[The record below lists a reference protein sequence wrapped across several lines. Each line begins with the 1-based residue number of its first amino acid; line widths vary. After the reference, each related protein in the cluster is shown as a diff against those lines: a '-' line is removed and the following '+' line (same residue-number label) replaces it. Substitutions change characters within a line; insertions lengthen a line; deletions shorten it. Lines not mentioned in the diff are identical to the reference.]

1 MITKLSIE
9 SSPIFGNLELRFKEG
24 FCVFSGA
31 SGSGKS
37 VLMESLLSCFGLR
50 EPNAPSIETDLLLS
64 PKFLEELGLEGEL
77 LNIKIVKKD
86 KTRYFVNFAPIAKKT
101 LSDLLGRH
109 IKHIHSRGGDE
120 LEGGSLVGL
129 LDSFCV
135 KSTPK
140 HTQDLERLKSEF
152 AMLKEAKSALKE
164 LEAKESH
171 TAQLKEIAEFEIN
184 KIASLNPKEGE
195 YENLLILKKTL
206 SHKEKIK
213 EAISKAS
220 VAFGYTSEILSAL
233 NALNIASEQDTQQNE
248 ANSASQN
255 EVEEIHTRLSQAL
268 NDAQS
273 VLEREQSRLDEL
285 DELDSEAMLHRISS
299 LSELIHRYG
308 GINNA
313 LATLE
318 SKKAELETLQ
328 NFDAHKKELQ
338 SKIATLESSLKNLC
352 GELNKN
358 RAKALP
364 DLESSLKNLCG
375 ELKLPSPSIKLIQK
389 ELESNGDL
397 GVDLRLANS
406 GIDTLSAGEFN
417 RLRLAIMCLGAR
429 LNKAQGVLILD
440 EIDANLSGEESEG
453 VAKVLK
459 ELSKSYQVFAISH
472 QMNMPSLADAHF
484 LVAKNN
490 VDSMDSGDSID
501 SKKAKSSI
509 TLLNYDGRVRE
520 LARMVSGANIT
531 NEAIEFAK
539 TRLSEY
545 VKGGENLPN

>member
-9 SSPIFGNLELRFKEG
+9 SSPIFGNLELRFREG

-50 EPNAPSIETDLLLS
+50 EPNAPNIETDLLLS
-64 PKFLEELGLEGEL
+64 PAFLEQLGLEGEL

-101 LSDLLGRH
+101 LSDLLGQH

-120 LEGGSLVGL
+120 LDSSSLVSL
-129 LDSFCV
+129 LDSYCE
-135 KSTPK
+135 KSHPTHK
-140 HTQDLERLKSEF
+140 ETLQRLSTEF
-152 AMLKEAKSALKE
+152 GALKEAKSALKDLE
-164 LEAKESH
+164 LKESH

-184 KIASLNPKEGE
+184 KISSLNPKEGE
-195 YENLLILKKTL
+195 YENLLALKKTL

-213 EAISKAS
+213 EAIAKAQE
-220 VAFGYTSEILSAL
+220 AFSHTNEILSAL
-233 NALNIASEQDTQQNE
+233 NTLNIKQDLQENQAQENQADE
-248 ANSASQN
+248 ANEID
-255 EVEEIHTRLSQAL
+255 EVRTHLSQSL

-273 VLEREQSRLDEL
+273 LLEREQSRLDEL
-285 DELDSEAMLHRISS
+285 DEIDSEAMLHRISA

-308 GINNA
+308 SISNA
-313 LATLE
+313 LSALE

-328 NFDAHKKELQ
+328 NFESHKKQLHSQ
-338 SKIATLESSLKNLC
+338 IATLQSALKSLC
-352 GELNKN
+352 QSLNQN
-358 RAKALP
+358 RAKSLP
-364 DLESSLKNLCG
+364 TLQSHLEQLCS
-375 ELKLPSPSIKLIQK
+375 ELKLPSPSVSLNPK
-389 ELESNGDL
+389 ELDSSGDL
-397 GVDLRLANS
+397 GVEIRLANS
-406 GIDTLSAGEFN
+406 SIDTLSAGEFN
-417 RLRLAIMCLGAR
+417 RLRLAIMCLRAR

-472 QMNMPSLADAHF
+472 QTNMPSLADAHF
-484 LVAKNN
+484 LVEK
-490 VDSMDSGDSID
+490 GQE
-501 SKKAKSSI
+501 KSSI

-545 VKGGENLPN
+545 VKGGENLPS

>member
-9 SSPIFGNLELRFKEG
+9 SSPIFGNLELRFREG

-50 EPNAPSIETDLLLS
+50 EPNAPNIETDLLLS
-64 PKFLEELGLEGEL
+64 PAFLEQLGLEGEL

-101 LSDLLGRH
+101 LSDLLGQH

-120 LEGGSLVGL
+120 LDSSSLIAL
-129 LDSFCV
+129 LDSYCE
-135 KSTPK
+135 KSHST
-140 HTQDLERLKSEF
+140 HREVLQRLSTEF
-152 AMLKEAKSALKE
+152 GTLKEAKSALKD
-164 LEAKESH
+164 LESKESH

-184 KIASLNPKEGE
+184 KISTLSPKEGE
-195 YENLLILKKTL
+195 YENLLALKKTL

-213 EAISKAS
+213 EAIAKAQE
-220 VAFGYTSEILSAL
+220 AFSHTNEILSAL
-233 NALNIASEQDTQQNE
+233 NTLNIKQDLQDEAKKADGATDE
-248 ANSASQN
+248 ANEID
-255 EVEEIHTRLSQAL
+255 EVRTHLSQSL

-273 VLEREQSRLDEL
+273 LLEREQSRLDEL
-285 DELDSEAMLHRISS
+285 DEIDSEAMLHRISA

-308 GINNA
+308 SISNA
-313 LATLE
+313 LSALQ

-328 NFDAHKKELQ
+328 NFESHKKQLHSQ
-338 SKIATLESSLKNLC
+338 IATLQSSLQSLC
-352 GELNKN
+352 ESLNQN
-358 RAKALP
+358 RAKSLPALQSH
-364 DLESSLKNLCG
+364 LEQLCS
-375 ELKLPSPSIKLIQK
+375 ELKLPSPSVSLSPK
-389 ELESNGDL
+389 ELDSSGDL
-397 GVDLRLANS
+397 GVEIRLANS
-406 GIDTLSAGEFN
+406 SIDTLSAGEFN
-417 RLRLAIMCLGAR
+417 RLRLAIMCLRAR

-472 QMNMPSLADAHF
+472 QTNMPSLADAHF
-484 LVAKNN
+484 LVEK
-490 VDSMDSGDSID
+490 G
-501 SKKAKSSI
+501 KEKSSI
-509 TLLNYDGRVRE
+509 TLLNYEGRVRE

-539 TRLSEY
+539 TRLSEH
-545 VKGGENLPN
+545 VKGGENLPS

>member
-9 SSPIFGNLELRFKEG
+9 SSPIFGNLELRFREG

-50 EPNAPSIETDLLLS
+50 EPNAPNIETDLLLS
-64 PKFLEELGLEGEL
+64 PAFLEQLGLEGEL

-101 LSDLLGRH
+101 LSDLLGQH

-120 LEGGSLVGL
+120 LDLCSLVSL
-129 LDSFCV
+129 LDSYCE
-135 KSTPK
+135 KSHPTHK
-140 HTQDLERLKSEF
+140 ETLQRLNTEF
-152 AMLKEAKSALKE
+152 GALKEAKSALKD
-164 LEAKESH
+164 LESKESH

-184 KIASLNPKEGE
+184 KISSLNPKEGE
-195 YENLLILKKTL
+195 YENLLALKKTL

-213 EAISKAS
+213 EAIAKAQE
-220 VAFGYTSEILSAL
+220 AFSHTNEILSAL
-233 NALNIASEQDTQQNE
+233 NTLNIKQDLQDLQENQAQENQADE
-248 ANSASQN
+248 ANEID
-255 EVEEIHTRLSQAL
+255 EVRTHLSQSL

-273 VLEREQSRLDEL
+273 LLEREQSRLDEL
-285 DELDSEAMLHRISS
+285 DEIDSEAMLHRISA

-308 GINNA
+308 SISNA
-313 LATLE
+313 LSALE

-328 NFDAHKKELQ
+328 NFDTHKKQLHSQ
-338 SKIATLESSLKNLC
+338 IATLQSALQSLCES
-352 GELNKN
+352 LNQN
-358 RAKALP
+358 RAKSLPALQSH
-364 DLESSLKNLCG
+364 LEQLCS
-375 ELKLPSPSIKLIQK
+375 ELKLPSPSVSLNPK
-389 ELESNGDL
+389 ELDSSGDL
-397 GVDLRLANS
+397 GVEIRLANS
-406 GIDTLSAGEFN
+406 SIDTLSAGEFN
-417 RLRLAIMCLGAR
+417 RLRLAIMCLRAR

-472 QMNMPSLADAHF
+472 QTNMPSLADAHF
-484 LVAKNN
+484 LVEK
-490 VDSMDSGDSID
+490 G
-501 SKKAKSSI
+501 KEKSSI

-545 VKGGENLPN
+545 VKGGENLPS

>member
-9 SSPIFGNLELRFKEG
+9 SSPIFGNLELRFREG

-50 EPNAPSIETDLLLS
+50 EPNAPNIETDLLLS
-64 PKFLEELGLEGEL
+64 PAFLEQLGLEGEL

-101 LSDLLGRH
+101 LSDLLGQH

-120 LEGGSLVGL
+120 LDSSSLVSL
-129 LDSFCV
+129 LDSYCE
-135 KSTPK
+135 KSHPTHK
-140 HTQDLERLKSEF
+140 ETLQRLSTEF
-152 AMLKEAKSALKE
+152 GALKEAKSALKD
-164 LEAKESH
+164 LESKESH

-184 KIASLNPKEGE
+184 KISSLNPKEGE
-195 YENLLILKKTL
+195 YENLLALKKTL

-213 EAISKAS
+213 EAIAKAQE
-220 VAFGYTSEILSAL
+220 AFSHTNEILSAL
-233 NALNIASEQDTQQNE
+233 NTLNIKQDLQENQAQENQADE
-248 ANSASQN
+248 ANEID
-255 EVEEIHTRLSQAL
+255 EVRTHLSQSL

-273 VLEREQSRLDEL
+273 LLEREQSRLDEL
-285 DELDSEAMLHRISS
+285 DEIDSEAMLHRISA

-308 GINNA
+308 SISNA
-313 LATLE
+313 LSALE

-328 NFDAHKKELQ
+328 NFESHKKQLHSQ
-338 SKIATLESSLKNLC
+338 IATLQSALQSLCES
-352 GELNKN
+352 LNQN
-358 RAKALP
+358 RAKSLP
-364 DLESSLKNLCG
+364 TLQSHLEQLCS
-375 ELKLPSPSIKLIQK
+375 ELKLPSPSVSLNPK
-389 ELESNGDL
+389 ELDSSGDL
-397 GVDLRLANS
+397 GVEIRLANS
-406 GIDTLSAGEFN
+406 SIDTLSAGEFN
-417 RLRLAIMCLGAR
+417 RLRLAIMCLRAR

-472 QMNMPSLADAHF
+472 QTNMPSLADAHF
-484 LVAKNN
+484 LVEK
-490 VDSMDSGDSID
+490 G
-501 SKKAKSSI
+501 KEKSSI
-509 TLLNYDGRVRE
+509 TLLNYEGRVRE

-545 VKGGENLPN
+545 VKGGENLPS

>member
-9 SSPIFGNLELRFKEG
+9 SSPIFGNLELRFNEG

-50 EPNAPSIETDLLLS
+50 EPNAPNIETDLILS
-64 PKFLEELGLEGEL
+64 PAFLDQLGLEGEL

-101 LSDLLGRH
+101 LSDLLGEH

-120 LEGGSLVGL
+120 LATPSLIAL
-129 LDSFCV
+129 LDSYCQ
-135 KSTPK
+135 KSCPTHK
-140 HTQDLERLKSEF
+140 ETLQTLSNDF
-152 AMLKEAKSALKE
+152 GALKEAKSALKD
-164 LEAKESH
+164 LESKESH

-184 KIASLNPKEGE
+184 KISTLNPKEGE
-195 YENLLILKKTL
+195 YENLLALKKTL

-213 EAISKAS
+213 EAIAKAQE
-220 VAFGYTSEILSAL
+220 AFSHTNEILSAL
-233 NALNIASEQDTQQNE
+233 NTLNIKQDLGDLQNAQNVQGGANQANE
-248 ANSASQN
+248 ADEID
-255 EVEEIHTRLSQAL
+255 EVHSSLSQSL

-273 VLEREQSRLDEL
+273 LLEREQSRLDEL
-285 DELDSEAMLHRISS
+285 DEIDSEAMLHRISA

-308 GINNA
+308 SISNA
-313 LATLE
+313 LSTLE

-328 NFDAHKKELQ
+328 NFESHKKQLHSQIASLQ
-338 SKIATLESSLKNLC
+338 STLTSLC
-352 GELNKN
+352 QALNQN
-358 RAKALP
+358 RAKSLP
-364 DLESSLKNLCG
+364 TLQSHLAQLCA
-375 ELKLPSPSIKLIQK
+375 ELKLPTPSVNLSPK
-389 ELESNGDL
+389 ELDSSGDL
-397 GVDLRLANS
+397 GVEIKLANS
-406 GIDTLSAGEFN
+406 SIDTLSAGEFN
-417 RLRLAIMCLGAR
+417 RLRLAIMCLRAR

-472 QMNMPSLADAHF
+472 QTNMPSLADAHF
-484 LVAKNN
+484 LVAK
-490 VDSMDSGDSID
+490 GQE
-501 SKKAKSSI
+501 KSSI
-509 TLLNYDGRVRE
+509 TLLNYEGRVRE

-545 VKGGENLPN
+545 VKGGENLPS

>member
-37 VLMESLLSCFGLR
+37 VLMESLLSCFGLK
-50 EPNAPSIETDLLLS
+50 EPNAPNIETDLLLS

-86 KTRYFVNFAPIAKKT
+86 KIRYFVNFAPIAKKT
-101 LSDLLGRH
+101 LSDLLGQH

-120 LEGGSLVGL
+120 LEGASLVGL
-129 LDSFCV
+129 LDSYCV

-140 HTQDLERLKSEF
+140 HTQDLERLKSDF
-152 AMLKEAKSALKE
+152 ARLKEAKSALKE
-164 LEAKESH
+164 LEAKQSH
-171 TAQLKEIAEFEIN
+171 TAQLKEMAEFEIN

-233 NALNIASEQDTQQNE
+233 NALNIAREQDTQQNQD
-248 ANSASQN
+248 NTQN

-299 LSELIHRYG
+299 LSDLIHRYG
-308 GINNA
+308 GISNA

-328 NFDAHKKELQ
+328 NFDTHKKELHSQ
-338 SKIATLESSLKNLC
+338 IATLESSLKNLC
-352 GELNKN
+352 ANINAN

-364 DLESSLKNLCG
+364 TLESSLKNLCS
-375 ELKLPSPSIKLIQK
+375 ELKLPTPSIKLIPK

-397 GVDLRLANS
+397 GVDLCLANS

-417 RLRLAIMCLGAR
+417 RLRLAIMCLVAR

-490 VDSMDSGDSID
+490 GDFVDSKDC
-501 SKKAKSSI
+501 KEAKSSI

>member
-9 SSPIFGNLELRFKEG
+9 SSPIFGNLELRFREG

-50 EPNAPSIETDLLLS
+50 EPNAPNIETDLLLS
-64 PKFLEELGLEGEL
+64 PAFLEQLGLEGEL

-101 LSDLLGRH
+101 LSDLLGQH

-120 LEGGSLVGL
+120 LDSSSLVSL
-129 LDSFCV
+129 LDSYCE
-135 KSTPK
+135 KSHPTHK
-140 HTQDLERLKSEF
+140 ETLQRLSTEF
-152 AMLKEAKSALKE
+152 GTLKEAKSALKD
-164 LEAKESH
+164 LESKESH

-184 KIASLNPKEGE
+184 KISSLNPKEGE
-195 YENLLILKKTL
+195 YENLLALKKTL

-213 EAISKAS
+213 EAIAKAQE
-220 VAFGYTSEILSAL
+220 AFSHTNEILSAL
-233 NALNIASEQDTQQNE
+233 NTLNIKQDLQDLQENQAQENQADE
-248 ANSASQN
+248 ANEID
-255 EVEEIHTRLSQAL
+255 EVRTHLSQSL

-273 VLEREQSRLDEL
+273 LLEREQSRLDEL
-285 DELDSEAMLHRISS
+285 DEIDSEAMLHRISA

-308 GINNA
+308 SISNA
-313 LATLE
+313 LNALE

-328 NFDAHKKELQ
+328 NFESHKKQLHSQITTLQ
-338 SKIATLESSLKNLC
+338 SSLKSLC
-352 GELNKN
+352 ESLNQN
-358 RAKALP
+358 RAKSLPALQSH
-364 DLESSLKNLCG
+364 LEQLCS
-375 ELKLPSPSIKLIQK
+375 ELKLPSPSVSLNPK
-389 ELESNGDL
+389 ELDSSGDL
-397 GVDLRLANS
+397 GVEIRLANS
-406 GIDTLSAGEFN
+406 SIDTLSAGEFN
-417 RLRLAIMCLGAR
+417 RLRLAIMCLRAR

-472 QMNMPSLADAHF
+472 QTNMPSLADAHF
-484 LVAKNN
+484 LVEK
-490 VDSMDSGDSID
+490 G
-501 SKKAKSSI
+501 KEKSSI

-545 VKGGENLPN
+545 VKGGENLPS

>member
-9 SSPIFGNLELRFKEG
+9 SSPIFGNLELRFREG

-50 EPNAPSIETDLLLS
+50 EPNAPNIETDLLLS
-64 PKFLEELGLEGEL
+64 PAFLEQLGLEGEL

-101 LSDLLGRH
+101 LSDLLGQH

-120 LEGGSLVGL
+120 LDLCSLIAL
-129 LDSFCV
+129 LDSYCE
-135 KSTPK
+135 KSHST
-140 HTQDLERLKSEF
+140 HRETLQRLSTEF
-152 AMLKEAKSALKE
+152 GTLKEAKSTLKD
-164 LEAKESH
+164 LESKESH

-184 KIASLNPKEGE
+184 KISTLSPKEGE
-195 YENLLILKKTL
+195 YENLLALKKTL

-213 EAISKAS
+213 EAIAKAQE
-220 VAFGYTSEILSAL
+220 AFSHTNEILSAL
-233 NALNIASEQDTQQNE
+233 NTLNIKQDLQNE
-248 ANSASQN
+248 AKKADEATDEAN
-255 EVEEIHTRLSQAL
+255 EIDEVRTHLSQSL

-273 VLEREQSRLDEL
+273 LLEREQSRLDEL
-285 DELDSEAMLHRISS
+285 DEIDSEAMLHRISA

-308 GINNA
+308 SISNA
-313 LATLE
+313 LSALQ

-328 NFDAHKKELQ
+328 NFESHKKQLHSQ
-338 SKIATLESSLKNLC
+338 IATLQSSLKSLC
-352 GELNKN
+352 ESLNQN
-358 RAKALP
+358 RAKSLPALQSH
-364 DLESSLKNLCG
+364 LEQLCS
-375 ELKLPSPSIKLIQK
+375 ELKLPSPIVSLSPK
-389 ELESNGDL
+389 ELDSSGDL
-397 GVDLRLANS
+397 GVEIRLANS
-406 GIDTLSAGEFN
+406 SIDTLSAGEFN
-417 RLRLAIMCLGAR
+417 RLRLAIMCLRAR

-472 QMNMPSLADAHF
+472 QTNMPSLADAHF
-484 LVAKNN
+484 LVEK
-490 VDSMDSGDSID
+490 G
-501 SKKAKSSI
+501 KEKSSI
-509 TLLNYDGRVRE
+509 TLLNYEGRVRE

-545 VKGGENLPN
+545 VKDGENLPN

>member
-9 SSPIFGNLELRFKEG
+9 SSPIFGNLELRFREG

-50 EPNAPSIETDLLLS
+50 EPNAPNIETDLLLS
-64 PKFLEELGLEGEL
+64 PAFLEQLGLEGEL

-101 LSDLLGRH
+101 LSDLLGQH

-120 LEGGSLVGL
+120 LDLCSLIAL
-129 LDSFCV
+129 LDSYCE
-135 KSTPK
+135 KSHSTHK
-140 HTQDLERLKSEF
+140 ETLQRLSTEF
-152 AMLKEAKSALKE
+152 SALKEAKSALKD
-164 LEAKESH
+164 LESKESH

-184 KIASLNPKEGE
+184 KISTLSPKEGE
-195 YENLLILKKTL
+195 YENLLALKKTL

-213 EAISKAS
+213 EAIAKAQE
-220 VAFGYTSEILSAL
+220 AFSHTNEILSAL
-233 NALNIASEQDTQQNE
+233 NTLNIKQDLQDEAKKADEAIDE
-248 ANSASQN
+248 ANEID
-255 EVEEIHTRLSQAL
+255 EVRTHLSQSL

-273 VLEREQSRLDEL
+273 LLEREQSRLDEL
-285 DELDSEAMLHRISS
+285 DEIDSEAMLHRISA

-308 GINNA
+308 SISNA
-313 LATLE
+313 LSALQ

-328 NFDAHKKELQ
+328 NFESHKKQLHSQ
-338 SKIATLESSLKNLC
+338 IATLQSSLKSLC
-352 GELNKN
+352 ESLNQN
-358 RAKALP
+358 RAKSLP
-364 DLESSLKNLCG
+364 TLQSHLEQLCS
-375 ELKLPSPSIKLIQK
+375 ELKLPSPSVSLSPK
-389 ELESNGDL
+389 ELDSSGDL
-397 GVDLRLANS
+397 GVEIRLANS
-406 GIDTLSAGEFN
+406 SIDTLSAGEFN
-417 RLRLAIMCLGAR
+417 RLRLAIMCLRAR

-472 QMNMPSLADAHF
+472 QTNMPSLADAHF
-484 LVAKNN
+484 LVEK
-490 VDSMDSGDSID
+490 G
-501 SKKAKSSI
+501 KEKSSI

-545 VKGGENLPN
+545 VKGGENLPS

>member
-9 SSPIFGNLELRFKEG
+9 SSPIFGNLELRFREG

-50 EPNAPSIETDLLLS
+50 EPNAPNIETDLLLS
-64 PKFLEELGLEGEL
+64 PAFLEQLGLEGEL

-101 LSDLLGRH
+101 LSDLLGQH

-120 LEGGSLVGL
+120 LDSSSLVSL
-129 LDSFCV
+129 LDSYCK
-135 KSTPK
+135 KSHPTHK
-140 HTQDLERLKSEF
+140 ETLQRLSTEF
-152 AMLKEAKSALKE
+152 GALKEAKSALKD
-164 LEAKESH
+164 LESKESH

-184 KIASLNPKEGE
+184 KISSLNPKEGE
-195 YENLLILKKTL
+195 YENLLALKKTL

-213 EAISKAS
+213 EAIAKAQE
-220 VAFGYTSEILSAL
+220 AFSHTNEILSAL
-233 NALNIASEQDTQQNE
+233 NTLNIKQDLQENQAQENQADE
-248 ANSASQN
+248 ANEID
-255 EVEEIHTRLSQAL
+255 EVRTHLSQSL

-273 VLEREQSRLDEL
+273 LLEREQSRLDEL
-285 DELDSEAMLHRISS
+285 DEIDSEAMLHRISA

-308 GINNA
+308 SISNA
-313 LATLE
+313 LSALE

-328 NFDAHKKELQ
+328 NFESHKKQLHSQ
-338 SKIATLESSLKNLC
+338 IATLQSSLKSLC
-352 GELNKN
+352 ESLNQN
-358 RAKALP
+358 RAKSIPTLQSH
-364 DLESSLKNLCG
+364 LEQLCS
-375 ELKLPSPSIKLIQK
+375 ELKLPSPSVSLNPK
-389 ELESNGDL
+389 ELDSSGDL
-397 GVDLRLANS
+397 GVEIRLANS
-406 GIDTLSAGEFN
+406 SIDTLSAGEFN
-417 RLRLAIMCLGAR
+417 RLRLAIMCLRAR

-472 QMNMPSLADAHF
+472 QTNMPSLADAHF
-484 LVAKNN
+484 LVEK
-490 VDSMDSGDSID
+490 G
-501 SKKAKSSI
+501 KEKSSI

-545 VKGGENLPN
+545 VKDGENLPS

>member
-9 SSPIFGNLELRFKEG
+9 SSPIFGNLELRFREG

-50 EPNAPSIETDLLLS
+50 EPNAPNIETDLLLS
-64 PKFLEELGLEGEL
+64 PAFLEQLGLEGEL

-101 LSDLLGRH
+101 LSDLLGQH

-120 LEGGSLVGL
+120 LDSSSLVSL
-129 LDSFCV
+129 LDSYCE
-135 KSTPK
+135 KSHPTHK
-140 HTQDLERLKSEF
+140 ETLQRLSTEF
-152 AMLKEAKSALKE
+152 GALKEAKSALKD
-164 LEAKESH
+164 LESKESH

-184 KIASLNPKEGE
+184 KISSLNPKEGE
-195 YENLLILKKTL
+195 YENLLALKKTL

-213 EAISKAS
+213 EAIAKAQE
-220 VAFGYTSEILSAL
+220 AFSHTNEILSAL
-233 NALNIASEQDTQQNE
+233 NTLNIKQDLQENQAQENQADE
-248 ANSASQN
+248 ANEID
-255 EVEEIHTRLSQAL
+255 EVRTHLSQSL

-273 VLEREQSRLDEL
+273 LLEREQSRLDEL
-285 DELDSEAMLHRISS
+285 DEIDSEAMLHRISA

-308 GINNA
+308 SISNA
-313 LATLE
+313 LSALE

-328 NFDAHKKELQ
+328 NFESHKKQLHSQ
-338 SKIATLESSLKNLC
+338 IATLQSSLKSLC
-352 GELNKN
+352 QSLNQN
-358 RAKALP
+358 RAKSLPALQSH
-364 DLESSLKNLCG
+364 LEQLCS
-375 ELKLPSPSIKLIQK
+375 ELKLPSPSVGLNPK
-389 ELESNGDL
+389 ELDSSGDL
-397 GVDLRLANS
+397 GVEIRLANS
-406 GIDTLSAGEFN
+406 SIDTLSAGEFN
-417 RLRLAIMCLGAR
+417 RLRLAIMCLRAR

-472 QMNMPSLADAHF
+472 QTNMPSLADAHF
-484 LVAKNN
+484 LVEK
-490 VDSMDSGDSID
+490 G
-501 SKKAKSSI
+501 KEKSSI

-545 VKGGENLPN
+545 VKGGENLPS

>member
-9 SSPIFGNLELRFKEG
+9 SSPIFGNLELRFKGG

-50 EPNAPSIETDLLLS
+50 EPNAPNIETDLLLS
-64 PKFLEELGLEGEL
+64 PAFLEQFGLEGEL

-101 LSDLLGRH
+101 LSDLLGQH

-120 LEGGSLVGL
+120 LEGANLIAL
-129 LDSFCV
+129 LDSFCAKSSPNHAQILEQLQTDFATLKET
-135 KSTPK
+135 KST
-140 HTQDLERLKSEF
+140 
-152 AMLKEAKSALKE
+152 LKE
-164 LEAKESH
+164 LESKESH
-171 TAQLKEIAEFEIN
+171 AAQLKEIAEFEIA
-184 KIASLNPKEGE
+184 KISSLNPKEGE
-195 YENLLILKKTL
+195 YENLLSLKKTL

-213 EAISKAS
+213 EAIKKAQES
-220 VAFGYTSEILSAL
+220 FNYTGEILSAL
-233 NALNIASEQDTQQNE
+233 NSLNALNINDEQ
-248 ANSASQN
+248 NSQDAQKTN
-255 EVEEIHTRLSQAL
+255 QHQADEIRTRLSEAL

-273 VLEREQSRLDEL
+273 LLESEQSKLEEL
-285 DELDSEAMLHRISS
+285 EELDSEAMLHRISS

-308 GINNA
+308 SITNA
-313 LATLE
+313 LNALE
-318 SKKAELETLQ
+318 SKKAELESLQ
-328 NFDAHKKELQ
+328 NFDAHKKQLHSQ
-338 SKIATLESSLKNLC
+338 ISTLESSLQNLC
-352 GELNKN
+352 QNINAN

-364 DLESSLKNLCG
+364 SLESSLKTLCA
-375 ELKLPSPSIKLIQK
+375 ELKLPTPNATLIPK

-397 GVDLRLANS
+397 SLDLRLANS
-406 GIDTLSAGEFN
+406 AISTLSAGEFN
-417 RLRLAIMCLGAR
+417 RLRLAIMCLSAR

-472 QMNMPSLADAHF
+472 QTNMPSLADAHF
-484 LVAKNN
+484 LVAKNTTN
-490 VDSMDSGDSID
+490 TTQ
-501 SKKAKSSI
+501 ATSSI
-509 TLLNYDGRVRE
+509 TLLNYEGRIKE

-531 NEAIEFAK
+531 QEALDFAK

-545 VKGGENLPN
+545 VKDGEEMPN

>member
-9 SSPIFGNLELRFKEG
+9 SSPIFGNLELRFREG

-50 EPNAPSIETDLLLS
+50 EPNAPNIETDLLLS
-64 PKFLEELGLEGEL
+64 PAFLEQLGLEGEL

-101 LSDLLGRH
+101 LSDLLGQH

-120 LEGGSLVGL
+120 LDLCSLVSL
-129 LDSFCV
+129 LDSYCE
-135 KSTPK
+135 KSHPTHK
-140 HTQDLERLKSEF
+140 ETLQRLNTEF
-152 AMLKEAKSALKE
+152 GALKEAKSALKD
-164 LEAKESH
+164 LESKESH

-184 KIASLNPKEGE
+184 KISSLNPKEGE
-195 YENLLILKKTL
+195 YENLLALKKTL

-213 EAISKAS
+213 EAIAKAQE
-220 VAFGYTSEILSAL
+220 AFSHTNEILSAL
-233 NALNIASEQDTQQNE
+233 NTLNIKQDLQENQAQENQADE
-248 ANSASQN
+248 ANEID
-255 EVEEIHTRLSQAL
+255 EVRTHLSQSL

-273 VLEREQSRLDEL
+273 LLEREQSRLDEL
-285 DELDSEAMLHRISS
+285 DEIDSEAMLHRISA

-308 GINNA
+308 SISNA
-313 LATLE
+313 LSALE

-328 NFDAHKKELQ
+328 NFESHKKQLHSQ
-338 SKIATLESSLKNLC
+338 IATLQSSLQSLC
-352 GELNKN
+352 QSLNQN
-358 RAKALP
+358 RAKSLPALQSH
-364 DLESSLKNLCG
+364 LEQLCS
-375 ELKLPSPSIKLIQK
+375 ELKLPSPSVSLNPK
-389 ELESNGDL
+389 ELDSSGDL
-397 GVDLRLANS
+397 GVEIRLAS
-406 GIDTLSAGEFN
+406 SSIDTLSAGEFN
-417 RLRLAIMCLGAR
+417 RLRLAIMCLRAR

-472 QMNMPSLADAHF
+472 QTNMPSLADAHF
-484 LVAKNN
+484 LVEK
-490 VDSMDSGDSID
+490 GQE
-501 SKKAKSSI
+501 KSSI

-545 VKGGENLPN
+545 VKGGENLPS

>member
-9 SSPIFGNLELRFKEG
+9 SSHIFGNLELRFREG

-50 EPNAPSIETDLLLS
+50 EPNAPNIETDLLLS
-64 PKFLEELGLEGEL
+64 PAFLEQLGLEGEL

-101 LSDLLGRH
+101 LSDLLGQH

-120 LEGGSLVGL
+120 LDLCSLIAL
-129 LDSFCV
+129 LDSYCE
-135 KSTPK
+135 KSHST
-140 HTQDLERLKSEF
+140 HRETLQRLSTEF
-152 AMLKEAKSALKE
+152 GALKEAKSALKD
-164 LEAKESH
+164 LESKESH

-184 KIASLNPKEGE
+184 KISTLSPKEGE
-195 YENLLILKKTL
+195 YENLLALKKTL

-213 EAISKAS
+213 EAIAKAQE
-220 VAFGYTSEILSAL
+220 AFSHTNEILSAL
-233 NALNIASEQDTQQNE
+233 NTLNIKQDLQDEPKKADGATNE
-248 ANSASQN
+248 ANEID
-255 EVEEIHTRLSQAL
+255 EVRTHLSQSL

-273 VLEREQSRLDEL
+273 LLEREQSRLDEL
-285 DELDSEAMLHRISS
+285 DEIDSEAMLHRISA

-308 GINNA
+308 SISNA
-313 LATLE
+313 LSALQ

-328 NFDAHKKELQ
+328 NFESHKKQLHSQ
-338 SKIATLESSLKNLC
+338 IATLQSSLQSLC
-352 GELNKN
+352 ESLNQN
-358 RAKALP
+358 RAKSLP
-364 DLESSLKNLCG
+364 TLQSHLEQLCS
-375 ELKLPSPSIKLIQK
+375 ELKLPSPNVSLSPK
-389 ELESNGDL
+389 ELDSSGDL
-397 GVDLRLANS
+397 GVEIRLANS
-406 GIDTLSAGEFN
+406 SIDTLSAGEFN
-417 RLRLAIMCLGAR
+417 RLRLAIMCLRAR

-472 QMNMPSLADAHF
+472 QTNMPSLADAHF
-484 LVAKNN
+484 LVEK
-490 VDSMDSGDSID
+490 G
-501 SKKAKSSI
+501 KEKSSI

-520 LARMVSGANIT
+520 LARMVSGSNIT

-545 VKGGENLPN
+545 VKGGENLPS

>member
-9 SSPIFGNLELRFKEG
+9 SSPIFGNLELRFREG

-50 EPNAPSIETDLLLS
+50 EPNAPNIETDLLLS
-64 PKFLEELGLEGEL
+64 PAFLEQLGLEGEL

-101 LSDLLGRH
+101 LSDLLGQH

-120 LEGGSLVGL
+120 LDLCSLVSL
-129 LDSFCV
+129 LDSYCE
-135 KSTPK
+135 KSHPT
-140 HTQDLERLKSEF
+140 HRETLQRLSTEF
-152 AMLKEAKSALKE
+152 DTLKEAKSALKD
-164 LEAKESH
+164 LESKEAH

-184 KIASLNPKEGE
+184 KISTLSPKEGE
-195 YENLLILKKTL
+195 YENLLALKKTL

-213 EAISKAS
+213 EAIAKAQE
-220 VAFGYTSEILSAL
+220 AFSHTNEILSAL
-233 NALNIASEQDTQQNE
+233 NTLNIKQDLQDEAKKADMTADE
-248 ANSASQN
+248 ANEID
-255 EVEEIHTRLSQAL
+255 EVRIHLSQSL

-273 VLEREQSRLDEL
+273 LLEREQSRLDEL
-285 DELDSEAMLHRISS
+285 DEIDSEAMLHRISA

-308 GINNA
+308 SISNA
-313 LATLE
+313 LSALE

-328 NFDAHKKELQ
+328 NFESHKKQLHSQ
-338 SKIATLESSLKNLC
+338 IATLQSSLQSLC
-352 GELNKN
+352 ESLNQN
-358 RAKALP
+358 RAKSLP
-364 DLESSLKNLCG
+364 TLQSHLEQLCS
-375 ELKLPSPSIKLIQK
+375 ELKLPSPSVSLSPK
-389 ELESNGDL
+389 ELDSSGDL
-397 GVDLRLANS
+397 GVEIRLANS
-406 GIDTLSAGEFN
+406 SIDTLSAGEFN
-417 RLRLAIMCLGAR
+417 RLRLAIMCLRAR

-472 QMNMPSLADAHF
+472 QTNMPSLADAHF
-484 LVAKNN
+484 LVEK
-490 VDSMDSGDSID
+490 G
-501 SKKAKSSI
+501 KEKSSI
-509 TLLNYDGRVRE
+509 TLLNYEGRVRE

-545 VKGGENLPN
+545 VKGGENLPS

>member
-9 SSPIFGNLELRFKEG
+9 SSHIFGNLELRFREG

-50 EPNAPSIETDLLLS
+50 EPNAPNIETDLLLS
-64 PKFLEELGLEGEL
+64 PAFLEQLGLEGEL

-101 LSDLLGRH
+101 LSDLLGQH

-120 LEGGSLVGL
+120 LDSSSLVSL
-129 LDSFCV
+129 LDSYCE
-135 KSTPK
+135 KSHPTHK
-140 HTQDLERLKSEF
+140 ETLQRLSTEF
-152 AMLKEAKSALKE
+152 GALKEAKSALKD
-164 LEAKESH
+164 LESKESH

-184 KIASLNPKEGE
+184 KISSLNPKEGE
-195 YENLLILKKTL
+195 YENLLALKKTL

-213 EAISKAS
+213 EAIAKAQE
-220 VAFGYTSEILSAL
+220 AFSHTNEILSAL
-233 NALNIASEQDTQQNE
+233 NTLNIKQDLQDLQENQADE
-248 ANSASQN
+248 ANEID
-255 EVEEIHTRLSQAL
+255 EVRTHLSQSL

-273 VLEREQSRLDEL
+273 LLEREQSRLDEL
-285 DELDSEAMLHRISS
+285 DEIDSEAMLHRISA

-308 GINNA
+308 SIGNA
-313 LATLE
+313 LSALE

-328 NFDAHKKELQ
+328 NFESHKKQLHSE
-338 SKIATLESSLKNLC
+338 IATLQSALQSLC
-352 GELNKN
+352 QSLNQN
-358 RAKALP
+358 RAKSLP
-364 DLESSLKNLCG
+364 TLQSHLEQLCS
-375 ELKLPSPSIKLIQK
+375 ELKLPSPSVSLNPK
-389 ELESNGDL
+389 ELDSSGDL
-397 GVDLRLANS
+397 GVEIRLANS
-406 GIDTLSAGEFN
+406 SIDTLSAGEFN
-417 RLRLAIMCLGAR
+417 RLRLAIMCLRAR

-472 QMNMPSLADAHF
+472 QTNMPSLADAHF
-484 LVAKNN
+484 LVEK
-490 VDSMDSGDSID
+490 GQE
-501 SKKAKSSI
+501 KSSI

-545 VKGGENLPN
+545 VKGGENLPS

>member
-9 SSPIFGNLELRFKEG
+9 SSPIFGNLELRFREG

-50 EPNAPSIETDLLLS
+50 EPNAPNIETDLLLS
-64 PKFLEELGLEGEL
+64 PAFLEQLGLEGEL

-101 LSDLLGRH
+101 LSDLLGQH

-120 LEGGSLVGL
+120 LDSSSLVSL
-129 LDSFCV
+129 LDSYCK
-135 KSTPK
+135 KSHPTHK
-140 HTQDLERLKSEF
+140 ETLQRLSTEF
-152 AMLKEAKSALKE
+152 GALKEAKSALKN
-164 LEAKESH
+164 LESKESH

-184 KIASLNPKEGE
+184 KISSLNPKEGE
-195 YENLLILKKTL
+195 YENLLALKKTL

-213 EAISKAS
+213 EAIAKAQE
-220 VAFGYTSEILSAL
+220 AFSHTNEILSAL
-233 NALNIASEQDTQQNE
+233 NTLNIKQDLQENQAQENQADE
-248 ANSASQN
+248 ANEID
-255 EVEEIHTRLSQAL
+255 EVRTHLSQSL

-273 VLEREQSRLDEL
+273 LLEREQSRLDEL
-285 DELDSEAMLHRISS
+285 DEIDSEAMLHRISA

-308 GINNA
+308 SISNA
-313 LATLE
+313 LSALE

-328 NFDAHKKELQ
+328 NFESHKKQLHSQ
-338 SKIATLESSLKNLC
+338 IATLQSALQSLC
-352 GELNKN
+352 QSLNQN
-358 RAKALP
+358 RAKSLP
-364 DLESSLKNLCG
+364 TLQSHLEQLCS
-375 ELKLPSPSIKLIQK
+375 ELKLPSPSVSLNPK
-389 ELESNGDL
+389 ELDSSGDL
-397 GVDLRLANS
+397 GVEIRLANS
-406 GIDTLSAGEFN
+406 SIDTLSAGEFN
-417 RLRLAIMCLGAR
+417 RLRLAIMCLRAR

-472 QMNMPSLADAHF
+472 QTNMPSLADAHF
-484 LVAKNN
+484 LVEK
-490 VDSMDSGDSID
+490 GQE
-501 SKKAKSSI
+501 KSSI
-509 TLLNYDGRVRE
+509 TLLNYEGRVRE

-545 VKGGENLPN
+545 VKGGENLPS

>member
-9 SSPIFGNLELRFKEG
+9 SSPIFGNLELRFREG

-50 EPNAPSIETDLLLS
+50 EPNAPNIETDLLLS
-64 PKFLEELGLEGEL
+64 PAFLEQLGLEGEL

-101 LSDLLGRH
+101 LSDLLGQH

-120 LEGGSLVGL
+120 LDSSSLVSL
-129 LDSFCV
+129 LDSYCE
-135 KSTPK
+135 KSHPTHK
-140 HTQDLERLKSEF
+140 ETLQRLNTEF
-152 AMLKEAKSALKE
+152 GALKEAKSALKD
-164 LEAKESH
+164 LESKESH

-184 KIASLNPKEGE
+184 KISSLNPKEGE
-195 YENLLILKKTL
+195 YENLLALKKTL

-213 EAISKAS
+213 EAIAKAQE
-220 VAFGYTSEILSAL
+220 AFSHTNEILSAL
-233 NALNIASEQDTQQNE
+233 NTLNIKQDLQENQAQENQADE
-248 ANSASQN
+248 ANEID
-255 EVEEIHTRLSQAL
+255 EVRTHLNQSL

-273 VLEREQSRLDEL
+273 LLEREQSRLDEL
-285 DELDSEAMLHRISS
+285 DEIDSEAMLHRISA

-308 GINNA
+308 SISNA
-313 LATLE
+313 LSALE

-328 NFDAHKKELQ
+328 NFESHKKQLHSQ
-338 SKIATLESSLKNLC
+338 IATLQSSLKSLC
-352 GELNKN
+352 ESLNQN
-358 RAKALP
+358 RAKSLP
-364 DLESSLKNLCG
+364 TLQSHLEQLCS
-375 ELKLPSPSIKLIQK
+375 ELKLPSPSVSLNPK
-389 ELESNGDL
+389 ELDSSGDL
-397 GVDLRLANS
+397 GVEIRLANS
-406 GIDTLSAGEFN
+406 SIDTLSAGEFN
-417 RLRLAIMCLGAR
+417 RLRLAIMCLRAR

-472 QMNMPSLADAHF
+472 QTNMPSLADAHF
-484 LVAKNN
+484 LVEK
-490 VDSMDSGDSID
+490 
-501 SKKAKSSI
+501 SKEKSSI

-545 VKGGENLPN
+545 VKGGENLPS

>member
-9 SSPIFGNLELRFKEG
+9 SSPIFGNLELRFREG

-50 EPNAPSIETDLLLS
+50 EPNAPNIETDLLLS
-64 PKFLEELGLEGEL
+64 PAFLEQLGLEGEL

-101 LSDLLGRH
+101 LSDLLGQH

-120 LEGGSLVGL
+120 LDLCSLVSL
-129 LDSFCV
+129 LDSYCE
-135 KSTPK
+135 KSHPTHK
-140 HTQDLERLKSEF
+140 ETLQNLSAEF
-152 AMLKEAKSALKE
+152 GALKEAKSALKDLE
-164 LEAKESH
+164 LKESH

-184 KIASLNPKEGE
+184 KISSLNPKEGE
-195 YENLLILKKTL
+195 YENLLALKKTL

-213 EAISKAS
+213 EAIAKAQE
-220 VAFGYTSEILSAL
+220 AFSHTNEILSAL
-233 NALNIASEQDTQQNE
+233 NTLNIKQDLQENQAQENQADE
-248 ANSASQN
+248 ANEID
-255 EVEEIHTRLSQAL
+255 EVRTHLSQSL

-273 VLEREQSRLDEL
+273 LLEREQSRLDEL
-285 DELDSEAMLHRISS
+285 DEIDSEAMLHRISA

-308 GINNA
+308 SISNA
-313 LATLE
+313 LNALE

-328 NFDAHKKELQ
+328 NFESHKKQLHSQITTLQ
-338 SKIATLESSLKNLC
+338 SSLKSLC
-352 GELNKN
+352 ESLNQN
-358 RAKALP
+358 RAKSLPALQSH
-364 DLESSLKNLCG
+364 LEQLCS
-375 ELKLPSPSIKLIQK
+375 ELKLPSPSVSLNPK
-389 ELESNGDL
+389 ELDSSGDL
-397 GVDLRLANS
+397 GVEIRLANS
-406 GIDTLSAGEFN
+406 SIDTLSAGEFN
-417 RLRLAIMCLGAR
+417 RLRLAIMCLRAR

-472 QMNMPSLADAHF
+472 QTNMPSLADAHF
-484 LVAKNN
+484 LVEK
-490 VDSMDSGDSID
+490 GQE
-501 SKKAKSSI
+501 KSSI

-545 VKGGENLPN
+545 VKGGENLPS

>member
-9 SSPIFGNLELRFKEG
+9 SSPIFGNLELRFREG

-50 EPNAPSIETDLLLS
+50 EPNAPNIETDLLLS
-64 PKFLEELGLEGEL
+64 PAFLEQLGLEGEL

-101 LSDLLGRH
+101 LSDLLGQH

-120 LEGGSLVGL
+120 LDLCSLVSL
-129 LDSFCV
+129 LDSYCE
-135 KSTPK
+135 KSHPTHK
-140 HTQDLERLKSEF
+140 ETLQRLSTEF
-152 AMLKEAKSALKE
+152 GALKEAKSALKD
-164 LEAKESH
+164 LESKESH

-184 KIASLNPKEGE
+184 KISSLNPKEGE
-195 YENLLILKKTL
+195 YENLLALKKTL

-213 EAISKAS
+213 EAIAKAQE
-220 VAFGYTSEILSAL
+220 AFSHTNEILSAL
-233 NALNIASEQDTQQNE
+233 NTLNIKQDLQENQAQENQADE
-248 ANSASQN
+248 ANEID
-255 EVEEIHTRLSQAL
+255 EVRTHLSQSL

-273 VLEREQSRLDEL
+273 LLEREQSRLDEL
-285 DELDSEAMLHRISS
+285 DEIDSEAMLHRISA

-308 GINNA
+308 SISNA
-313 LATLE
+313 LSALE

-328 NFDAHKKELQ
+328 NFESHKKQLHSQ
-338 SKIATLESSLKNLC
+338 IATLQSSLQSLC
-352 GELNKN
+352 QSLNQN
-358 RAKALP
+358 RAKSLPALQSH
-364 DLESSLKNLCG
+364 LEQLCS
-375 ELKLPSPSIKLIQK
+375 ELKLPSPSVSLNPK
-389 ELESNGDL
+389 ELDSSGDL
-397 GVDLRLANS
+397 GVEIRLAS
-406 GIDTLSAGEFN
+406 SSIDTLSAGEFN
-417 RLRLAIMCLGAR
+417 RLRLAIMCLRAR

-472 QMNMPSLADAHF
+472 QTNMPSLADAHF
-484 LVAKNN
+484 LVEK
-490 VDSMDSGDSID
+490 GQE
-501 SKKAKSSI
+501 KSSI

-545 VKGGENLPN
+545 VKGGENLPS

>member
-9 SSPIFGNLELRFKEG
+9 SSPIFGNLELRFREG

-50 EPNAPSIETDLLLS
+50 EPNAPNIETDLLLS
-64 PKFLEELGLEGEL
+64 PAFLEQLGLEGEL

-101 LSDLLGRH
+101 LSDLLGQH

-120 LEGGSLVGL
+120 LDSSSLIAL
-129 LDSFCV
+129 LDSYCE
-135 KSTPK
+135 KS
-140 HTQDLERLKSEF
+140 HSIHREVLQRLSTEF
-152 AMLKEAKSALKE
+152 DTLKEAKSALKD
-164 LEAKESH
+164 LESKEAH

-184 KIASLNPKEGE
+184 KISTLSPKEGE
-195 YENLLILKKTL
+195 YENLLALKKTL

-213 EAISKAS
+213 EAIAKAQE
-220 VAFGYTSEILSAL
+220 AFGHTNEILSAL
-233 NALNIASEQDTQQNE
+233 NTLNIKQDLQDEAKKADMAADE
-248 ANSASQN
+248 ANEID
-255 EVEEIHTRLSQAL
+255 EVRTHLSQSL

-273 VLEREQSRLDEL
+273 LLEREQSRLDEL
-285 DELDSEAMLHRISS
+285 DEIDSEAMLHRISA

-308 GINNA
+308 SISNA
-313 LATLE
+313 LSALE

-328 NFDAHKKELQ
+328 NFESHKKQLHSQ
-338 SKIATLESSLKNLC
+338 IATLQSSLQSLC
-352 GELNKN
+352 ESLNQN
-358 RAKALP
+358 RAKSLP
-364 DLESSLKNLCG
+364 TLQSHLEQLCS
-375 ELKLPSPSIKLIQK
+375 ELKLPSPSVSLSPK
-389 ELESNGDL
+389 ELDSSGDL
-397 GVDLRLANS
+397 GVEIRLANS
-406 GIDTLSAGEFN
+406 SIDTLSAGEFN
-417 RLRLAIMCLGAR
+417 RLRLAIMCLRAR

-472 QMNMPSLADAHF
+472 QTNMPSLADAHF
-484 LVAKNN
+484 LVEK
-490 VDSMDSGDSID
+490 G
-501 SKKAKSSI
+501 KEKSSI
-509 TLLNYDGRVRE
+509 TLLNYEGRVRE

-545 VKGGENLPN
+545 VKGGENLPS

>member
-9 SSPIFGNLELRFKEG
+9 SSPIFGNLELRFREG

-50 EPNAPSIETDLLLS
+50 EPNAPNIETDLLLS
-64 PKFLEELGLEGEL
+64 PAFLEQLGLEGEL

-101 LSDLLGRH
+101 LSDLLGQH

-120 LEGGSLVGL
+120 LDLCSLIAL
-129 LDSFCV
+129 LDSYCE
-135 KSTPK
+135 KSHST
-140 HTQDLERLKSEF
+140 HRETLQRLSTEF
-152 AMLKEAKSALKE
+152 VALKEAKSALKD
-164 LEAKESH
+164 LESKESH

-184 KIASLNPKEGE
+184 KISTLSPKEGE
-195 YENLLILKKTL
+195 YENLLSLKKTL

-213 EAISKAS
+213 EAIAKAQE
-220 VAFGYTSEILSAL
+220 AFSHTNEILSAL
-233 NALNIASEQDTQQNE
+233 NTLNIKQDLQDEAKKADEAIDE
-248 ANSASQN
+248 ANEID
-255 EVEEIHTRLSQAL
+255 EVRTHLSQSL

-273 VLEREQSRLDEL
+273 LLEREQSRLDEL
-285 DELDSEAMLHRISS
+285 DEIDSEAMLHRISA

-308 GINNA
+308 SISNA
-313 LATLE
+313 LSALQ

-328 NFDAHKKELQ
+328 NFESHKKQLHSQ
-338 SKIATLESSLKNLC
+338 IATLQSSLKSLC
-352 GELNKN
+352 ESLNQN
-358 RAKALP
+358 RAKSLPALQSH
-364 DLESSLKNLCG
+364 LEQLCS
-375 ELKLPSPSIKLIQK
+375 ELKLPSPSVSLNPK
-389 ELESNGDL
+389 ELDSSGDL
-397 GVDLRLANS
+397 GVEIRLANS
-406 GIDTLSAGEFN
+406 STDTLSAGEFN
-417 RLRLAIMCLGAR
+417 RLRLAIMCLRAR

-472 QMNMPSLADAHF
+472 QTNMPSLADAHF
-484 LVAKNN
+484 LVEK
-490 VDSMDSGDSID
+490 G
-501 SKKAKSSI
+501 KEKSSI
-509 TLLNYDGRVRE
+509 TLLNYEGRVRE

-545 VKGGENLPN
+545 VKGGENLPS

>member
-9 SSPIFGNLELRFKEG
+9 SSPIFGNLELRFREG

-50 EPNAPSIETDLLLS
+50 EPNAPNIETDLLLS
-64 PKFLEELGLEGEL
+64 PAFLEQLGLEGEL

-101 LSDLLGRH
+101 LSDLLGQH

-120 LEGGSLVGL
+120 LESSSLIAL
-129 LDSFCV
+129 LDSYCE
-135 KSTPK
+135 KSHPT
-140 HTQDLERLKSEF
+140 HRETLQRLSTEF
-152 AMLKEAKSALKE
+152 STLKEAKSALKD
-164 LEAKESH
+164 LESKESH

-184 KIASLNPKEGE
+184 KISTLSPKEGE
-195 YENLLILKKTL
+195 YENLLALKKTL

-213 EAISKAS
+213 EAIAKAQE
-220 VAFGYTSEILSAL
+220 AFSHTNEILSAL
-233 NALNIASEQDTQQNE
+233 NTLNIKQDMQDLQENQAQENQADE
-248 ANSASQN
+248 ANEID
-255 EVEEIHTRLSQAL
+255 EVRTHLSQSL

-273 VLEREQSRLDEL
+273 LLEREQSRLDEL
-285 DELDSEAMLHRISS
+285 DEIDSEAMLHRISA

-308 GINNA
+308 SISNA
-313 LATLE
+313 LSALQ
-318 SKKAELETLQ
+318 SKKVELETLQ
-328 NFDAHKKELQ
+328 NFESHKKQLHSQIASLQ
-338 SKIATLESSLKNLC
+338 STLKSLC
-352 GELNKN
+352 QSLNQN
-358 RAKALP
+358 RAKSLP
-364 DLESSLKNLCG
+364 TLQSHLEQLCG
-375 ELKLPSPSIKLIQK
+375 ELKLPSPSVSLNPK
-389 ELESNGDL
+389 ELDSSGDL
-397 GVDLRLANS
+397 AVEIRLANS
-406 GIDTLSAGEFN
+406 SIDTLSAGEFN
-417 RLRLAIMCLGAR
+417 RLRLAIMCLRAR

-459 ELSKSYQVFAISH
+459 EISKSYQVFAISH
-472 QMNMPSLADAHF
+472 QTNMPSLADAHF
-484 LVAKNN
+484 LVEK
-490 VDSMDSGDSID
+490 G
-501 SKKAKSSI
+501 KEKSSI

-545 VKGGENLPN
+545 VKGGENLPS

>member
-140 HTQDLERLKSEF
+140 HTQDLERLKNDF

-233 NALNIASEQDTQQNE
+233 NALNIASEQDAQQKQQD
-248 ANSASQN
+248 SASQN

-308 GINNA
+308 DINNA
-313 LATLE
+313 LSTLE

-328 NFDAHKKELQ
+328 NFDTHKKELQ

-364 DLESSLKNLCG
+364 HLESSLKNLCG
-375 ELKLPSPSIKLIQK
+375 ELKLPSPSINLVQK

-490 VDSMDSGDSID
+490 VESGDSID

>member
-9 SSPIFGNLELRFKEG
+9 SSPIFGNLELRFREG

-50 EPNAPSIETDLLLS
+50 EPNAPNIETDLLLS
-64 PKFLEELGLEGEL
+64 PAFLEQLGLEGEL

-101 LSDLLGRH
+101 LSDLLGQH

-120 LEGGSLVGL
+120 LDLCSLVSL
-129 LDSFCV
+129 LDSYCE
-135 KSTPK
+135 KSHPTHK
-140 HTQDLERLKSEF
+140 ETLQRLSTEF
-152 AMLKEAKSALKE
+152 GALKEAKSALKD
-164 LEAKESH
+164 LESKESH

-184 KIASLNPKEGE
+184 KISSLNPKEGE
-195 YENLLILKKTL
+195 YENLLALKKTL

-213 EAISKAS
+213 EAIAKAQE
-220 VAFGYTSEILSAL
+220 AFSHTNEILSAL
-233 NALNIASEQDTQQNE
+233 NTLNIKQDLQENQAQENQADE
-248 ANSASQN
+248 ANEID
-255 EVEEIHTRLSQAL
+255 EVRTHLSQSL

-273 VLEREQSRLDEL
+273 LLEREQSRLDEL
-285 DELDSEAMLHRISS
+285 DEIDSEAMLHRISA

-308 GINNA
+308 SISNA
-313 LATLE
+313 LSALE

-328 NFDAHKKELQ
+328 NFESHKKQLHSQ
-338 SKIATLESSLKNLC
+338 IATLQSSLKSLC
-352 GELNKN
+352 ESLNQN
-358 RAKALP
+358 RAKSLP
-364 DLESSLKNLCG
+364 TLQSHLEQLCS
-375 ELKLPSPSIKLIQK
+375 ELKLPSPSVSLNPK
-389 ELESNGDL
+389 ELDSSGDL
-397 GVDLRLANS
+397 GVEIRLAS
-406 GIDTLSAGEFN
+406 SSIDTLSAGEFN
-417 RLRLAIMCLGAR
+417 RLRLAIMCLRAR

-472 QMNMPSLADAHF
+472 QTNMPSLADAHF
-484 LVAKNN
+484 LVAK
-490 VDSMDSGDSID
+490 GQE
-501 SKKAKSSI
+501 KSSI

-545 VKGGENLPN
+545 VKGGENLPS